1 MAKKLLEIAA
11 EIVSSQVMTSSM
23 SSEEIAASLQKV
35 FLTLQAMQKSETEGT
50 PLEWTSQ
57 GLFSGEEGAERK
69 LEPQDSIRD
78 DKIVCIECGLE
89 MLQLTAKHLGSHGL
103 TPKEY
108 KKKYGFSMK
117 TPLSA
122 KSLTRARSKAAKKRG
137 LPANLVKFQE
147 ARKQAKAEAA
157 QLEGGSEG
165 GSEGATGAPGQRKT
179 VVRRTRKQDQGA

>member
-11 EIVSSQVMTSSM
+11 EIVSSQVTTSSM

-35 FLTLQAMQKSETEGT
+35 FLTLQAMQKSETDGT
-50 PLEWTSQ
+50 PLDLPVLAAAPTEEE
-57 GLFSGEEGAERK
+57 GEEKVAPE
-69 LEPQDSIRD
+69 DSIRE

-89 MLQLTAKHLGSHGL
+89 MRQLTAKHLGSHGL

-108 KKKYGFSMK
+108 KKKYGFPMK

-122 KSLTRARSKAAKKRG
+122 RSLTKARSKAAKKRG

-147 ARKQAKAEAA
+147 TRKQQKAESS
-157 QLEGGSEG
+157 LPEGGSEG
-165 GSEGATGAPGQRKT
+165 SGLEGGVSSQKKAKKSS
-179 VVRRTRKQDQGA
+179 KQD

>member
-11 EIVSSQVMTSSM
+11 EIVSSQVTTSSM

-35 FLTLQAMQKSETEGT
+35 FLTLQAMQKSETDGT
-50 PLEWTSQ
+50 PLDLPVLAAATEEE
-57 GLFSGEEGAERK
+57 GEERVAPE
-69 LEPQDSIRD
+69 DSIRE

-89 MLQLTAKHLGSHGL
+89 MRQLTAKHLGSHGL

-108 KKKYGFSMK
+108 KKKYGFPMK

-122 KSLTRARSKAAKKRG
+122 KSLTKARSKAAKKRG

-147 ARKQAKAEAA
+147 TRKQQKAESAPP
-157 QLEGGSEG
+157 EGGSEG
-165 GSEGATGAPGQRKT
+165 SGQEGAFSQKKA
-179 VVRRTRKQDQGA
+179 RRSSKQD

>member
-23 SSEEIAASLQKV
+23 ASEEIAASLQKV
-35 FLTLQAMQKSETEGT
+35 FLTLQAMQKSENDGT
-50 PLEWTSQ
+50 PLALPSHLT
-57 GLFSGEEGAERK
+57 GAGEEGSEEIVA
-69 LEPQDSIRD
+69 PQDSIRE

-89 MLQLTAKHLGSHGL
+89 MRQLTAKHLGSHGL

-108 KKKYGFSMK
+108 KKKYGFPMK

-122 KSLTRARSKAAKKRG
+122 KSLTKARSKAAKKRG

-147 ARKQAKAEAA
+147 TRKQQKAELAQPETSSEGSGSEAAVSNAPVRKKTVTRRPRKQA
-157 QLEGGSEG
+157 
-165 GSEGATGAPGQRKT
+165 
-179 VVRRTRKQDQGA
+179 